1 MNVSLRQLRVFKA
14 VASQG
19 SFTRAGTHIG
29 LSQPAVSRCV
39 TELEQHLGLKLLDR
53 TTREVVLTDAGRSLA
68 VQLERVLEDLDAVL
82 QESRGQA
89 TQRHGRVRVASS
101 PTLSANLLPE
111 CIARCRSEHPGL
123 DLLLLDRI
131 QHDALASVLAGEVD
145 FGVVIDTGARDDLQ
159 AETILSEPF
168 CLVCPPSHRL
178 ARRRGAKWADLA
190 GESLVLL
197 DHASGSRGLIDEAL
211 RLHGVEASVAQE
223 VGHVTTIFRM
233 LDAGLGISVVPM
245 LALPPAGLQ
254 GLVMRPLLPRI
265 DRHIALV
272 RRAHRTL
279 TPPAELAWRLVRQ
292 VAAERT
298 APRRRDSHHTA
309 PVPVAV
315 ASPPVRSA
323 RQRTRAG
330 AR

>member
-1 MNVSLRQLRVFKA
+1 
-14 VASQG
+14 
-19 SFTRAGTHIG
+19 
-29 LSQPAVSRCV
+29 
-39 TELEQHLGLKLLDR
+39 
-53 TTREVVLTDAGRSLA
+53 
-68 VQLERVLEDLDAVL
+68 
-82 QESRGQA
+82 
-89 TQRHGRVRVASS
+89 
-101 PTLSANLLPE
+101 
-111 CIARCRSEHPGL
+111 
-123 DLLLLDRI
+123 
-131 QHDALASVLAGEVD
+131 
-145 FGVVIDTGARDDLQ
+145 
-159 AETILSEPF
+159 
-168 CLVCPPSHRL
+168 
-178 ARRRGAKWADLA
+178 
-190 GESLVLL
+190 
-197 DHASGSRGLIDEAL
+197 
-211 RLHGVEASVAQE
+211 
-223 VGHVTTIFRM
+223 
-233 LDAGLGISVVPM
+233 VPM

-323 RQRTRAG
+323 QQRTRAG